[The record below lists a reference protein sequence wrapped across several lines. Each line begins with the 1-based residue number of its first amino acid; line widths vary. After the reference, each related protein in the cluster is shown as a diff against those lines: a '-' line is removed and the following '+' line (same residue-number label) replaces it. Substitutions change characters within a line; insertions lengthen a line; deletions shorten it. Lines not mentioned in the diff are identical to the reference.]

1 MVARRRLTS
10 CSVRDRNSTRPF
22 PTFIPLEPD
31 NEPLN
36 EPLDEPPDKPPDEPP
51 DEPPE
56 ARIVSSYGLCGK
68 SQACR
73 AIGRVGLH
81 ALAQPAGLRLCA
93 QVNPTGPITRP
104 SPTQGGFG
112 PTHLEA

>member
-1 MVARRRLTS
+1 MGAL
-10 CSVRDRNSTRPF
+10 
-22 PTFIPLEPD
+22 
-31 NEPLN
+31 
-36 EPLDEPPDKPPDEPP
+36 LDPDKATLRNVVIIVLILV
-51 DEPPE
+51 E

-68 SQACR
+68 SQARRAVQARR

-81 ALAQPAGLRLCA
+81 ALAQPAGLGLRA

>member
-1 MVARRRLTS
+1 MGAL
-10 CSVRDRNSTRPF
+10 
-22 PTFIPLEPD
+22 
-31 NEPLN
+31 LN
-36 EPLDEPPDKPPDEPP
+36 PDKATLRNIVIITLILV
-51 DEPPE
+51 E
-56 ARIVSSYGLCGK
+56 ARIVSLYGLYGK
-68 SQACR
+68 SQARR

-81 ALAQPAGLRLCA
+81 ALAQPAGLGLRA

>member
-1 MVARRRLTS
+1 M
-10 CSVRDRNSTRPF
+10 RPF

-36 EPLDEPPDKPPDEPP
+36 EPPDESLDKPL

-68 SQACR
+68 S
-73 AIGRVGLH
+73 
-81 ALAQPAGLRLCA
+81 
-93 QVNPTGPITRP
+93 
-104 SPTQGGFG
+104 
-112 PTHLEA
+112 